1 MDESIAL
8 SEVASK
14 LAFATDPGCL
24 RREKELLMAKRKA
37 TAEIERLQERL
48 SFVEE
53 LIGPTESQR
62 KTYQVQLVSAR
73 EAALRVA
80 HSCAGS
86 IPTRCVGRLD
96 ESWLRSKGLAEQ
108 ECSML
113 QRGCVS
119 GDNGVPCDIS
129 MLGDPSFCPYHKQ
142 TLQPRWEA
150 KGGFLQLSL
159 GDVRDKWGEEVAL
172 EVVRCAIELDRH
184 DASRRLGVELPWK
197 EKEDREMSAAEVIA
211 LLGQQLVAAK
221 CCGVGPVYDRLT
233 DDEEESEW
241 GGLPRS
247 EAVSPADGEG
257 GRSRAWSMLE
267 AMMTD
272 LGLNTRTTPGPIS
285 TMTAQPM
292 SEGSCEGMECH
303 GVEEPDT
310 DDEVVQ
316 EALQEQGLAEEAAEQ
331 EIQQLLHDP
340 PRIALSSPLTPAQ
353 PATQQ
358 KSSTSRNMLTLSTA
372 ATPCSGSSTPT
383 RGAHT
388 LGSHTTRASSP
399 SPPLEAGNTEA
410 ISQEALANET
420 LFLQLLEDE
429 IGGDL
434 NLCVPGSAE
443 TSGATSPLSSLPSS

>member
-14 LAFATDPGCL
+14 LAFATDAGCL
-24 RREKELLMAKRKA
+24 RREKELLLAKRKA

-62 KTYQVQLVSAR
+62 KTYQVQLISAR

-221 CCGVGPVYDRLT
+221 CCGGGPVYDRLT
-233 DDEEESEW
+233 DDEEEESEW

-272 LGLNTRTTPGPIS
+272 LGLNTSTTPGP
-285 TMTAQPM
+285 QQM

-340 PRIALSSPLTPAQ
+340 PSLALSTPAQ

-358 KSSTSRNMLTLSTA
+358 KTSTSRNMLTSSTA
-372 ATPCSGSSTPT
+372 ATPCS
-383 RGAHT
+383 GAHT

-399 SPPLEAGNTEA
+399 SPPLEAGSTEA

-434 NLCVPGSAE
+434 NLCVSGSAE